1 MTDGCKDLL
10 HLLMERDVSK
20 RLSTADDVCKH
31 PFYDR
36 EIDWDLLKRQCLP
49 PPFIPDPHLVYA
61 KDHVPPFSFHP
72 EDMDGE
78 RIRALEEVGRRL
90 GKWEY
95 AIDEKSCE
103 WEEEL
108 AEYVKKYTAVSR
120 VA

>member
-36 EIDWDLLKRQCLP
+36 EIDWDLLKRVSAYLRHSYRTLISCMRRITYRP
-49 PPFIPDPHLVYA
+49 SP
-61 KDHVPPFSFHP
+61 FHP

-90 GKWEY
+90 T
-95 AIDEKSCE
+95 IHR
-103 WEEEL
+103 L
-108 AEYVKKYTAVSR
+108 SR
-120 VA
+120 GRHR